1 MTIDR
6 AKFEAVLSQL
16 TLAENGVI
24 ALENS
29 AHDADASHPF
39 ETEFT
44 GVHQT
49 LENVRTWANQK
60 ILEADQEAVMNG
72 FLSELK
78 VVFDKYAAK
87 MEVGSDESGYGE
99 SYGTGGTVGVKF
111 TATLDGVTAT
121 KEINKA
127 IIVSGDLI

>member
-1 MTIDR
+1 MTIDKT
-6 AKFEAVLSQL
+6 KFEAVLSQL
-16 TLAENGVI
+16 TLTENSVI

-29 AHDADASHPF
+29 AYDVDASHPF

-49 LENVRTWANQK
+49 LEDVRVWANQK
-60 ILEADQEAVMNG
+60 ILEADQETVMNG
-72 FLSELK
+72 FLNELK
-78 VVFDKYAAK
+78 VVFDKYTAK
-87 MEVGSDESGYGE
+87 MEVGSDETGYGE
-99 SYGTGGTVGVKF
+99 SYGTGGTAGVKL

-127 IIVSGDLI
+127 VIVGEDLT

>member
-1 MTIDR
+1 MTIDK
-6 AKFEAVLSQL
+6 AKFEEVLSQL
-16 TLAENGVI
+16 TLTENSVI

-29 AHDADASHPF
+29 AYDADAGHPF

-49 LENVRTWANQK
+49 LEDVRIWANQK
-60 ILEADQEAVMNG
+60 ILEADQETVMNG

-78 VVFDKYAAK
+78 VVFDKYATK

-99 SYGTGGTVGVKF
+99 SYGTGGTAGIKF
-111 TATLDGVTAT
+111 TATLDGVTST

-127 IIVSGDLI
+127 VIVSGDLS